1 MKYLKHY
8 FIAMILLLSLFP
20 KFVLAQEIDV
30 PVLTDSMEKNM
41 IKNIKYEGMTGSFYD
56 FKKSNPNFGYYVLY
70 TSFDDRIRVY
80 FVEGDTT
87 TVYGDTGI
95 GINSKT
101 NTGRIYYFDRNG
113 NYLEESGYSGF
124 TSFDNKRFRLL
135 LGSKGDVPT
144 WLNLEKA
151 DSEDFKDGSTFGG
164 IFDMFKWLA
173 NKINEFLIPI
183 HDFHDYFKPKLETMF
198 DFLKTQKML
207 LSDIKEELIKI
218 RVVFTTGITGITSWD
233 GGINFEDGYFI
244 KLIKSSRDQIIE
256 TMEKLFPRIGD
267 HKFVDNFDYTPG
279 LLPYGVIGS
288 SDGVFVQLIKYQI
301 TRVVDSIE
309 KIVFKIDYDKIE
321 KMLIDNIKAFDFDE
335 LRRIVDKIKFE
346 TFDFDKLEKILPK
359 FKPFDFDKLE
369 EILKDL
375 DLGSEIDSSED
386 GWFKQLI
393 KSGFSLI
400 ETAIKSIEKVITE
413 AIKGL
418 VSIGNKIL
426 DFLDNLLDK
435 IIALIIPKNLDFV
448 GNKLDGVKNDIDVKF
463 PFVKSLS
470 NFIQN
475 AFSTRQVAFEDI
487 KVTLPQMFGG
497 TTTNIPLS
505 ILNTVASYIK
515 PVFTAFILLEFLIDF
530 YKWFYRKGEV
540 IE

>member
-8 FIAMILLLSLFP
+8 FIAIVLFLTLFP
-20 KFVLAQEIDV
+20 KVILAQEIDV

-41 IKNIKYEGMTGSFYD
+41 IKNIKYEGMNGSFYD
-56 FKKSNPNFGYYVLY
+56 FKKSNPSFGYYVLY

-87 TVYGDTGI
+87 TVYGNTGI
-95 GINSKT
+95 GISSKT

-124 TSFDNKRFRLL
+124 SSFDNKRFRLL
-135 LGSKGDVPT
+135 LGSKGEVPT

-151 DSEDFKDGSTFGG
+151 ESEDFKDGSTFGG

-198 DFLKTQKML
+198 DFLKTQKMI

-218 RVVFTTGITGITSWD
+218 RVVFTTGITGLTSWD

-267 HKFVDNFDYTPG
+267 IKFTDNFDYTPG

-288 SDGVFVQLIKYQI
+288 SDGAFVQLIKYQI

-309 KIVFKIDYDKIE
+309 KIIFKVDYDKIE
-321 KMLIDNIKAFDFDE
+321 KILKDNIKEFDFE
-335 LRRIVDKIKFE
+335 KLQEIVDNIKP
-346 TFDFDKLEKILPK
+346 FDFDKLEKLIPK
-359 FKPFDFDKLE
+359 IKINPFDFDKLE
-369 EILKDL
+369 EILKGL
-375 DLGSEIDSSED
+375 DLGSEIDSSDD

-426 DFLDNLLDK
+426 DFLDSLLDK
-435 IIALIIPKNLDFV
+435 IIALIVPKNLDFV
-448 GNKLDGVKNDIDVKF
+448 GDKVDKVKNDIDVKL
-463 PFVKSLS
+463 PFIKSLS

-475 AFSTRQVAFEDI
+475 GIGTEQVSFKDLN
-487 KVTLPQMFGG
+487 VSLSQNFGG
-497 TTTNIPLS
+497 GTFVVPLS
-505 ILNTVASYIK
+505 YLNSIASFVK
-515 PVFTAFILLEFLIDF
+515 PLITAFILFDFLIDF